1 MRFLGFWS
9 VSRCRPLLLT
19 AATGAMLLVG
29 QSLVGQDRLAPS
41 TLTPPA
47 VPGQAASSQPAFPDQ
62 PLNVGQEL
70 AQARDLKPGD
80 QDSLVARLVM
90 QLLPKRHISGQ
101 KVDDQISSRALDI
114 YLKAL
119 DPMKLYFYQ
128 SDIEEFDRYRSQ
140 IDDLTLRGDLSPA
153 YQIFTR
159 YLTRVNDRLQMVQEL
174 LQQDFDF
181 TKPETIITDPK
192 ATAYAQST
200 DEARDR
206 WRRQLKFNILDLKDE
221 GKTVEEA
228 RDQLQRRYARYARR
242 WAQTDSDEILELYLS
257 AITMGYDPHTTYM
270 SPSSLTDFTIQM
282 RLNLE
287 GIGAALRE
295 KDGYT
300 VVSNVI
306 PGGAADKD
314 GRLKEDDHI
323 VSVGQQSGEM
333 VDIVEMPLKQV
344 VSLIRGKAGTVVR
357 LGVKKGGSGETE
369 VYEITRA
376 QVQLE
381 DSAARGKVIEH
392 ELPGG
397 DGQKLKIGYINLPSF
412 YLDME
417 GARRNT
423 VDFRSSTR
431 DVRRLLD
438 GFRSEGVDG
447 VVLDLSRNGGG
458 SLTEAISLTGLFI
471 DRGPV
476 VQVKNSDG
484 SVQEYADDDA
494 GVAWDG
500 PLVVMTSKLSA
511 SASEIL
517 AGAIKDYRRGIIVG
531 DPATHGKGTVQTLMD
546 LGREIFRN
554 DRSSNLGALKVTL
567 QQFYLPDGD
576 STQLDGVAAD
586 LILPSITSVMD
597 ISESDLDYALPH
609 DRVPAARHRVYNM
622 VPADLLESMREKSV
636 DRVGQDK
643 EFIDLLRRK
652 EMYVRQ
658 KQEKTLSLV
667 EEDFVRR
674 RKEMNAQ
681 KEEEKEGLEAEM
693 ASEVVYR
700 DYYYNREV
708 LNVAH
713 DYILGLRQQNLATAS
728 VAR

>member
-1 MRFLGFWS
+1 
-9 VSRCRPLLLT
+9 
-19 AATGAMLLVG
+19 MLLVG
-29 QSLVGQDRLAPS
+29 QSVVGQDRLAPT

-47 VPGQAASSQPAFPDQ
+47 APGQAASSQPAFPDR
-62 PLNVGQEL
+62 PLAVGQEL
-70 AQARDLKPGD
+70 NQARDLKPGD
-80 QDSLVARLVM
+80 QDTLVARLVM
-90 QLLPKRHISGQ
+90 QLLPKRHISAQ

-128 SDIEEFDRYRSQ
+128 SDIDEFNRYRTQ

-159 YLTRVNDRLQMVQEL
+159 YLTRVNERLQTVQDL

-181 TKPETIITDPK
+181 TAPDTIITDPK
-192 ATAYAQST
+192 ATTYAKSA

-206 WRRQLKFNILDLKDE
+206 WRRQLKFNILDLKDD
-221 GKTVEEA
+221 GKTIEEA
-228 RDQLQRRYARYARR
+228 REQLQRRYARYARR

-270 SPSSLTDFTIQM
+270 SPSSLNDFTIQM

-306 PGGAADKD
+306 PGGAAAKD

-323 VSVGQQSGEM
+323 VSVGQSSGEM
-333 VDIVEMPLKQV
+333 VDIIEMPLKQV

-357 LGVKKGGSGETE
+357 LGVKKGGTGETE
-369 VYEITRA
+369 IYEITRT

-397 DGQKLKIGYINLPSF
+397 DGSKLKIGYINLPSF

-423 VDFRSSTR
+423 VDHRSSTR

-458 SLTEAISLTGLFI
+458 SLTEAINLTGLFI

-484 SVQEYADDDA
+484 SIQEYADDEA

-517 AGAIKDYRRGIIVG
+517 AGAIKDYRRGIVVG

-546 LGREIFRN
+546 LGREIFRT

-576 STQLDGVAAD
+576 STQLAGVAAD
-586 LILPSITSVMD
+586 VILPSITSVMD

-622 VPADLLESMREKSV
+622 VPADVLQAIREKSI
-636 DRVGQDK
+636 DRVGQDQ

-658 KQEKTLSLV
+658 KEEKTLSLV
-667 EEDFVRR
+667 EEDFIRR
-674 RKEMNAQ
+674 RKEMDAQ
-681 KEEEKEGLEAEM
+681 KEEEKEGLEAEL
-693 ASEVVYR
+693 ANEVVYR

-708 LNVAH
+708 LNVTH

-728 VAR
+728 VSR